1 MKITKQGIEKAA
13 AVVIT
18 AATAVQTVLVAQ
30 GIERPDLAAGI
41 ASGAAAI
48 LAAYHGV
55 DSGVTKIANVATVK
69 AEQLYTQPI
78 PTPTPLTVPASTAGL
93 VIDAPLPVI
102 DSTVSP
108 DASTVLS

>member
-78 PTPTPLTVPASTAGL
+78 PTPTPNVSPGVAAMFPE
-93 VIDAPLPVI
+93 AAAAAVI